1 MDNNPVNL
9 TDVSGDVTGDQKCEG
24 CNSDGL
30 SPGDQAND
38 SKGRPWNYWGKNNN
52 CEDIWSPSFFDLD
65 VITINST
72 NKAPSEQK
80 QEQTKTKWYKNILS
94 NIKSFAIS
102 QFKKLTISKE
112 KRAEFNQW
120 IQKMFEK
127 KHKGGGPPKEEKT
140 ITQSIRDGWNSV
152 KHWWNHVDD
161 GGTMVYGEGHNK
173 GDIMGS
179 NQGGHYS
186 GEKSYEVTLDEFGG
200 INSLHSI
207 VSKIAFAKFGSKAI
221 PYLESFY
228 FGYGLAEIT
237 NTTVGNLLENKLTNK
252 LSNDNYTPLVFKV
265 TKLDV
270 EQKVQ
275 SLKRDTIPLKYEGI
289 MGKGWY
295 EFEVYNGDTSDF
307 PVTDNIRML
316 D

>member
-9 TDVSGDVTGDQKCEG
+9 TDVRGDVTGDQKCEG

-52 CEDIWSPSFFDLD
+52 GEDIWSPSFFDLD

-161 GGTMVYGEGHNK
+161 GGTTIYGEGVSK
-173 GDIMGS
+173 GYIMGS

-228 FGYGLAEIT
+228 YGYGLSEIT
-237 NTTVGNLLENKLTNK
+237 NTTIGNLLENKLRNG
-252 LSNDNYTPLVFKV
+252 NYTPLVLKI
-265 TKLDV
+265 TNLNI
-270 EQKVQ
+270 EQKIQ
-275 SLKRDTIPLKYEGI
+275 ST
-289 MGKGWY
+289 
-295 EFEVYNGDTSDF
+295 
-307 PVTDNIRML
+307 
-316 D
+316 